1 MKHAT
6 DSPAP
11 GGQTRRSKAS
21 SSPAARHVL
30 ARFTYWLPVAIPL
43 GLFAQI
49 ALFGLRPALA
59 EREHLARMRVE
70 VETRHEQDMELY
82 DELGRRYRARHDPVF
97 RERQRRLAQG
107 PWVTR

>member
-1 MKHAT
+1 
-6 DSPAP
+6 
-11 GGQTRRSKAS
+11 
-21 SSPAARHVL
+21 
-30 ARFTYWLPVAIPL
+30 
-43 GLFAQI
+43 
-49 ALFGLRPALA
+49 
-59 EREHLARMRVE
+59 MRVE